1 MDDPVTLSGL
11 LLGFAATVVTA
22 IAGAGGFWAWL
33 EKRSTRRTATTQL
46 LLGLAHDRI
55 VHLGMS
61 YKDRGSITKD
71 EYEDLIKYLWVP
83 YSAFGGNGLAE
94 KIMTDVKL
102 LPMSGANKSRLVAV
116 KEHDD
121 EHITTTYGS

>member
-1 MDDPVTLSGL
+1 MDDPVTTGEL
-11 LLGFAATVVTA
+11 LLGFAGTVLTSLL
-22 IAGAGGFWAWL
+22 GAGGFWAWL
-33 EKRSTRRTATTQL
+33 EKRSTRRSATTQL

-61 YKDRGSITKD
+61 YMARGSITKD
-71 EYEDLIKYLWVP
+71 EYEDLLKYLWIP

-94 KIMTDVKL
+94 RVMSDVKL
-102 LPMSGANKSRLVAV
+102 LPMTGANRSRIVAV

-121 EHITTTYGS
+121 SFNSTYGI

>member
-1 MDDPVTLSGL
+1 MDDPVTTGEL
-11 LLGFAATVVTA
+11 LLGFAGTVLTSLL
-22 IAGAGGFWAWL
+22 GAGGFWAWL
-33 EKRSTRRTATTQL
+33 EKRSTRRSATTQL

-61 YKDRGSITKD
+61 YMARGSITKD
-71 EYEDLIKYLWVP
+71 EYEDLLKYLWIP

-94 KIMTDVKL
+94 RVMADVKL
-102 LPMSGANKSRLVAV
+102 LPMTGANKSRLVAV

-121 EHITTTYGS
+121 SFNTNFG

>member
-1 MDDPVTLSGL
+1 MDDPVTTGSL
-11 LLGFAATVVTA
+11 LLGFLGTVISA
-22 IAGAGGFWAWL
+22 LAGAGGLWAWL
-33 EKRSTRRTATTQL
+33 EKRSTRKSATTQL

-61 YKDRGSITKD
+61 YMSRGSITKD
-71 EYEDLIKYLWVP
+71 EYEDLLKYLWIP

-94 KIMTDVKL
+94 RVMADVKL
-102 LPMSGANKSRLVAV
+102 LPMTGANRSRLVAV

-121 EHITTTYGS
+121 EFNTTYGV